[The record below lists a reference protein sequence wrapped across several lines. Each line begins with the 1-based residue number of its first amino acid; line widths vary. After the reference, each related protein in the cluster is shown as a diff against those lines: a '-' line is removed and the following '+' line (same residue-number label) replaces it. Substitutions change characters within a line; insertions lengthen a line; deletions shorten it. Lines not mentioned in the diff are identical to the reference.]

1 MNNVTDRRYL
11 LEKKEKD
18 EAYYRV
24 SIIRTLIIFNIFN
37 KIRKPEL
44 KFNCKLINLPQ
55 LLIS

>member
-18 EAYYRV
+18 EAYYHV

-44 KFNCKLINLPQ
+44 KFNCKLNLPQ